1 MRKRGLLLW
10 LIILGML
17 AAGCS
22 SGTPAP
28 TPTPTRTPP
37 PQVVP
42 TATPLPSPA
51 ATATPT
57 PEVSPSTFEVTP
69 FPPDV
74 DPLTGL
80 KVADPEALN
89 HTPLAI
95 KVSNSPQVR
104 PQSGLNEADLVFE
117 HYAEGGITR
126 FTAVFYGQ
134 YPERVG
140 SVRSARLIDL
150 EIPAMYQ
157 AALAFSGASAGVKDR
172 MRNSDLFPDYLIAP
186 DFGVGEPYFY
196 RVPREGLA
204 FEHTLFA
211 DPMAL
216 RELVAQRGIDQR
228 PDYPRL
234 MAFSEQPPEG
244 GEPVTFFDI
253 NYLAGICTAEWSYDE
268 TSGRWLRSTAGEP
281 QVDYLTNERIS
292 AANVV
297 MVYANHVETDI
308 LEDTY
313 GGGHYSIEIQV
324 WGSGPVLIF
333 RDGTMYNGFWKRDE
347 RHQMLTFYDGTGAPL
362 PLKPGNS
369 WIQLVPLGTT
379 ATKVGETS
387 YRFDPIP

>member
-1 MRKRGLLLW
+1 MNRKSLLVLLLVFT
-10 LIILGML
+10 L
-17 AAGCS
+17 AGSGCAS
-22 SGTPAP
+22 TTPAP
-28 TPTPTRTPP
+28 TPTPTRTPAP
-37 PQVVP
+37 TTAP
-42 TATPLPSPA
+42 TAPPPPTS
-51 ATATPT
+51 TPT
-57 PEVSPSTFEVTP
+57 PQPPSPSPEIVVTP

-80 KVADPEALN
+80 QVDDPDNLD

-126 FTAVFYGQ
+126 FTAVFYGH
-134 YPERVG
+134 YPQRVG

-150 EIPAMYQ
+150 EIPAMYR

-172 MRNSDLFPDYLIAP
+172 MRQSDLFPDYLIAP

-216 RELVAQRGIDQR
+216 RELVIQRGIDQR

-234 MAFSEQPPEG
+234 MAFSDTPPDG
-244 GEPVTFFDI
+244 GEAVTFFDI

-292 AANVV
+292 AANVL

-313 GGGHYSIEIQV
+313 GGGHYSIEIQI
-324 WGSGPVLIF
+324 WGSGPVLLF
-333 RDGTMYNGFWKRDE
+333 RDGKMYNGFWKREE

-369 WIQLVPLGTT
+369 WIQLVPLETE
-379 ATKVGETS
+379 ATKTGEGS
-387 YRFDPIP
+387 YLFQPTP

>member
-1 MRKRGLLLW
+1 MDKRSWLLW
-10 LIILGML
+10 LTVLLMLGS
-17 AAGCS
+17 GCS
-22 SGTPAP
+22 SATPAH
-28 TPTPTRTPP
+28 TPTPTRTPSP
-37 PQVVP
+37 PTVIATVP
-42 TATPLPSPA
+42 PPPT
-51 ATATPT
+51 ATATPA
-57 PEVSPSTFEVTP
+57 PVSVQVGVTP

-80 KVADPEALN
+80 KVASAESLD

-126 FTAVFYGQ
+126 FTALFYGS

-157 AALAFSGASAGVKDR
+157 AILAFSGASAGVKDR

-204 FEHTLFA
+204 FEHTLFV

-216 RELVAQRGIDQR
+216 RELVAQRGIDKR

-234 MAFSEQPPEG
+234 MAFSDTPPEG
-244 GEPVTFFDI
+244 GESVSSFNI
-253 NYLAGICTAEWSYDE
+253 NYLAGICTAEWSYDAG
-268 TSGRWLRSTAGEP
+268 SGRWLRSTAGEP

-297 MVYANHVETDI
+297 MVYANHVTTDI

-333 RDGTMYNGFWKRDE
+333 RDGKMYNGFWKREE
-347 RHQMLTFYDGTGAPL
+347 RHQMLTFYDGTGKPL

-369 WIQLVPLGTT
+369 WIQLVPLETE
-379 ATKVGETS
+379 ATKTGDGS
-387 YRFDPIP
+387 YLFQPMP

>member
-1 MRKRGLLLW
+1 MRSKSVLLFLM
-10 LIILGML
+10 ILGL
-17 AAGCS
+17 VAGGCS
-22 SGTPAP
+22 PGTPAP
-28 TPTPTRTPP
+28 TPTPTRTPA

-42 TATPLPSPA
+42 TATPLPPPTP
-51 ATATPT
+51 TATP
-57 PEVSPSTFEVTP
+57 ELQAAVVEVTP
-69 FPPDV
+69 FPPNV

-80 KVADPEALN
+80 PVEDPTALD

-95 KVSNSPQVR
+95 KVSNSPPVR

-126 FTAVFYGQ
+126 FTALFYGN

-172 MRNSDLFPDYLIAP
+172 MRKSDLFPDYLIAP

-216 RELVAQRGIDQR
+216 RELVAQRGIDRR

-234 MAFSEQPPEG
+234 MAFSDQAPEG
-244 GEPVTFFDI
+244 GEPVQNFEI
-253 NYLAGICTAEWSYDE
+253 GYLTGICTAEWSYDE
-268 TSGRWLRSTAGEP
+268 SSGRWLRSTAGEP
-281 QVDYLTNERIS
+281 QVDYLTGERIS

-297 MVYANHVETDI
+297 IVYANHVETDI

-324 WGSGPVLIF
+324 WGSGPMLIF
-333 RDGTMYNGFWKRDE
+333 RDGRMYNGFWKRED
-347 RHQMLTFYDGTGAPL
+347 RHHMLTFYDGTGAPL

-379 ATKVGETS
+379 ATQTAAGS
-387 YRFDPIP
+387 YYFDPTQ